1 MKTKLLQILHD
12 RPLEAMTFLII
23 ALQPV
28 LDLDYLI
35 YPMLNQIG
43 LPRPSTIIRFLI
55 IPILILWAW
64 LKKDQNKKRTFVFS
78 AIYIAVLAVYFILHC
93 KNAAGL
99 YERLNLTTNF
109 EFVLS
114 YEFTYCF
121 TLVIP
126 YFIIYLIYQC
136 NWKEAVLKKITL
148 ITSAV
153 ISIPIVISDI
163 FLFGKS
169 TYVGMTAASIFSW
182 FNDSTYELFTPRE
195 VACKFFFEEGNTTGI
210 VLFMILPL
218 LYYFLSR
225 ENTKKGKILT
235 SSLIVFHSLA
245 MLMLSTRVAAYG
257 AALVPLTVFLAYI
270 FLCLIKK
277 ERFQGGFVAFVVILT
292 VMNGAII
299 PHSPAYQNQLLNN
312 SSVQLVLEDDDL
324 LQAGK
329 NELKGKGLVPGT
341 TEYNYECIYIFEDW
355 GIKSNLISTLP
366 EVYYL
371 EFYHYKFDAPFW
383 VDILFEYPFSVRCS
397 GREFERAFQQ
407 YKWQNLTSAEKCLG
421 MGYSTF
427 MKGSI
432 LLEADFEQQIYSYG
446 YLGAILTVFPWIVIL
461 VGVIVVVLIHWKKM
475 FTFKIFML
483 IMSLSVGLLSG
494 YMSGHTLDEFMS
506 IMVLATVSSFL
517 IKETVLLKNSK

>member
-1 MKTKLLQILHD
+1 MKEKLQQIFND
-12 RPLEAMTFLII
+12 RMLEMMAFVII
-23 ALQPV
+23 AFQPII
-28 LDLDYLI
+28 DLDYLI
-35 YPMLNQIG
+35 YPILNQIG
-43 LPRPSTIIRFLI
+43 LPRPSTIIRFII

-64 LKKDQNKKRTFVFS
+64 LKKDPNKKRTFIFS
-78 AIYIAVLAVYFILHC
+78 ALYVLILGVYFVVHC
-93 KNAAGL
+93 KTAGGL

-126 YFIIYLIYQC
+126 YFIIYLIYQLD
-136 NWKEAVLKKITL
+136 WKEAVLKKIVS

-153 ISIPIVISDI
+153 ISIPIVLSDI

-169 TYVGMTAASIFSW
+169 TYVGMTKASIFSW
-182 FNDSTYELFTPRE
+182 FNDATYELFTPRE

-225 ENTKKGKILT
+225 ETTRKGKIIS
-235 SSLIVFHSLA
+235 SSLIILQSLA
-245 MLMLSTRVAAYG
+245 MLMLSTRVAIYG
-257 AALVPLTVFLAYI
+257 AALVPAVAMVAYV

-277 ERFQGGFVAFVVILT
+277 EHFEKGFLIFGIILA
-292 VMNGAII
+292 VLSAAII

-324 LQAGK
+324 LQAEK

-366 EVYYL
+366 EVYYF

-383 VDILFEYPFSVRCS
+383 VDVLFEYPFSVRCS
-397 GREFERAFQQ
+397 GREFERTFQQ
-407 YKWQNLTSAEKCLG
+407 YKWQNLTNLEKFSG

-432 LLEADFEQQIYSYG
+432 LLEADFEQQVYSYG
-446 YLGAILTVFPWIVIL
+446 YIGAALTVLPWILIL
-461 VGVIVVVLIHWKKM
+461 VGVIAIVLIHWRKM
-475 FTFKIFML
+475 FTFKVFML
-483 IMSLSVGLLSG
+483 IMALGIGLLSG

-506 IMVLATVSSFL
+506 TVILATISSFL
-517 IKETVLLKNSK
+517 IKEVIQLKNSD